1 MKTAHDLVLEAKANI
16 REISLEDALTHLGTP
31 SLVVD
36 VREPEEFQQGH
47 LPSAINIPRGMLEFR
62 MSQEPTLMA
71 RDREIVIY
79 CKTSG
84 RSALAAESL
93 AKLGFTG
100 VQSIAGGFDAWCA
113 AGYPT
118 ETPKALSFE

>member
-84 RSALAAESL
+84 RSALAESNSQPDSGT
-93 AKLGFTG
+93 AKIST
-100 VQSIAGGFDAWCA
+100 
-113 AGYPT
+113 
-118 ETPKALSFE
+118 

>member
-1 MKTAHDLVLEAKANI
+1 MKTAHDLVLEAKAHI
-16 REISLEDALTHLGTP
+16 KEISLEDALSDLDTKP
-31 SLVVD
+31 LVLD

-47 LPSAINIPRGMLEFR
+47 LPAALNIPRGMLEFR
-62 MSQEPTLMA
+62 MSQEPHLMD
-71 RDREIVIY
+71 RDRRIVIY

-93 AKLGFTG
+93 AKLGYNS
-100 VQSIAGGFDAWCA
+100 VHSIAGGFDAWCA

>member
-16 REISLEDALTHLGTP
+16 REISLEDALAHLGTP
-31 SLVVD
+31 SLVLD

-47 LPSAINIPRGMLEFR
+47 LPTAINIPRGMLEFR
-62 MSQEPTLMA
+62 MSQEPDLMA

>member
-113 AGYPT
+113 AGYST
-118 ETPKALSFE
+118 ETSKALSFE

>member
-31 SLVVD
+31 SLVLD

-62 MSQEPTLMA
+62 MSQEPDLMA

>member
-16 REISLEDALTHLGTP
+16 REISLEDAHTHLGTP